1 MARLQLSLAC
11 GDYDLLRPLLDGGVR
26 PEGIELVCV
35 TLPSPERHWRML
47 RHEEF
52 DVCELSLASYLVD
65 RDRTDRFTAIPVFVL
80 RGFHHDAIAYHTG
93 SGVREPRDLE
103 GKRVGDQVSVTIPP
117 EQAYGQR
124 DERLVH
130 DVPRRAFQGVQDIRP
145 GMQFRAQGASG
156 QQQIVTVVSVAD
168 D

>member
-1 MARLQLSLAC
+1 MQPQPSQQITRNKVATI
-11 GDYDLLRPLLDGGVR
+11 DYTLTDPQGQILDSSRGGQPL
-26 PEGIELVCV
+26 
-35 TLPSPERHWRML
+35 
-47 RHEEF
+47 
-52 DVCELSLASYLVD
+52 SYLHGMGNI
-65 RDRTDRFTAIPVFVL
+65 IPGL
-80 RGFHHDAIAYHTG
+80 ESA
-93 SGVREPRDLE
+93 LE

-168 D
+168 DSVKVDANHPLAGVTLKFDVSVRSIRDATAEELAHGHAHEAAGHQD